1 MSKEKTNIDIINE
14 NVKKTI
20 EKTIESKTIDIADKI
35 IEKLNS
41 SNKIKKDLSYYRRVE
56 LLLYNYEN
64 LKEAVRQ
71 KEEAI
76 EELDLYGLPERSK
89 SIVIFSSSNGSS
101 QGDRYT
107 ELKEKYLLE
116 KLETERDLKRIDN
129 ALDKIRGDKYFD
141 IIRYKYL
148 KEDEEKISTDE
159 ELAEKFEKERITI
172 IRNRKRLI
180 NKLVT
185 ILFPESIKEVI

>member
-1 MSKEKTNIDIINE
+1 MNKEKSNLEIINE

-20 EKTIESKTIDIADKI
+20 EKAIEEKTIDIADKI
-35 IEKLNS
+35 VEKLNN
-41 SNKIKKDLSYYRRVE
+41 SNRIKKEISYYKRVE

-64 LKEAVRQ
+64 LKEAVKQ
-71 KEEAI
+71 KEEVI
-76 EELDLYGLPERSK
+76 KELDVYGLPEKSK
-89 SIVIFSSSNGSS
+89 SIVVFSSSNRSS

-129 ALDKIRGDKYFD
+129 ALDKIRKDKYFD
-141 IIRYKYL
+141 IIKYKYL
-148 KEDEEKISTDE
+148 NEDEEKIGTDE